1 MSETETGKA
10 PIISPMFAIIRLTV
24 FRLGTCDAN
33 HIINHD
39 TNHTE
44 SLKTMIAAKATAI
57 AAIAAP

>member
-10 PIISPMFAIIRLTV
+10 PIISPMLICRV
-24 FRLGTCDAN
+24 SPGNYCDAN
-33 HIINHD
+33 HIIYHD

-44 SLKTMIAAKATAI
+44 SLKTITAANATAI